1 MTGNILMRS
10 ISVSLAGGAISL
22 DRTAAFQTMVSRPIV
37 TAPLIG
43 WILGNPL
50 LGLAVGVILELLFI
64 GDLPVGTHIPVN
76 ETGLAVVITAVIATA
91 LDAIGGPGIHEV
103 RYFGVT
109 GALLLFPPVLL
120 LTVPLNTVYQWAD
133 ALTRRL
139 NARFFHSAARSLDNG
154 IPVNLMKENMKGLL
168 LFFLTGSAALFIT
181 LLPLTIAA
189 SYIGAFLNLPFFF
202 FFALAGCVILGVAAA
217 LNAVSTD
224 RSLIIFTATGL
235 SAALFWMVLG

>member
-10 ISVSLAGGAISL
+10 ITVSLAGGALSL

-50 LGLAVGVILELLFI
+50 MGLAVGAVLEILFI
-64 GDLPVGTHIPVN
+64 GDLPVGGHIPVN
-76 ETGLAVVITAVIATA
+76 ETGLAVVLTSVTAAA

-120 LTVPLNTVYQWAD
+120 LAMPLNMVYQGAD
-133 ALTRRL
+133 TLTRRL

-168 LFFLTGSAALFIT
+168 LFFLTGSTALFIT
-181 LLPLTIAA
+181 LFPLTIAA
-189 SYIGAFLNLPFFF
+189 SYIGAFLTLPFFF

-224 RSLIIFTATGL
+224 RSLIIFTAGAVC
-235 SAALFWMVLG
+235 AALFWMVRG